1 MARLDKDGDNPNPG
15 RSVRNLMSEAVDAF
29 EDARPERQ
37 GAGVQLVLDLEG
49 YEGPIDALLQLA
61 RDQKVDLAKIS
72 ILALADQYLEF
83 VVHARKLRLEL
94 AADYLVMAAWLAYL
108 KSKLLLPT
116 SEGEEEPSGAELA
129 AALKFQLQ
137 RLQAMQDAGVRL
149 LSLPRLGRDVFPR
162 GEPTPLH
169 VVSTTTYDVS
179 LYELLKAYG
188 GIQRQRSEASLRIDP
203 DDLFSV
209 DDAIQ
214 RLSLLLGG
222 LVPTWKTLTSFLPEE
237 LRGGLIWRSAIA
249 STLAASLEMSKQGKL
264 DLRQD
269 GPFRP
274 IYLRSGSQNTRE
286 RT

>member
-1 MARLDKDGDNPNPG
+1 MN
-15 RSVRNLMSEAVDAF
+15 EAVDPF
-29 EDARPERQ
+29 EDDKPERHEE
-37 GAGVQLVLDLEG
+37 GAKLVLDLEG

-61 RDQKVDLAKIS
+61 RDQKVDLATIS

-108 KSKLLLPT
+108 KSRLLLPT
-116 SEGEEEPSGAELA
+116 SDGEEEPSGAEMA

-137 RLQAMQDAGVRL
+137 RLQAMQDAGLRL

-162 GEPTPLH
+162 GEPAPLR
-169 VVSTTTYDVS
+169 VVTTTTYQVS

-188 GIQRQRSEASLRIDP
+188 GIHRQRTDASLRLDP
-203 DDLFSV
+203 GELFSV

-222 LVPTWKTLTSFLPEE
+222 LVPAWQTLTSFLPEE
-237 LRGGLIWRSAIA
+237 LRGGLVWRSAIA
-249 STLAASLEMSKQGKL
+249 STLAASLEMSKQGKVE
-264 DLRQD
+264 LRQD

-274 IYLRSGSQNTRE
+274 IYLRSGRQNPTE
-286 RT
+286 QA